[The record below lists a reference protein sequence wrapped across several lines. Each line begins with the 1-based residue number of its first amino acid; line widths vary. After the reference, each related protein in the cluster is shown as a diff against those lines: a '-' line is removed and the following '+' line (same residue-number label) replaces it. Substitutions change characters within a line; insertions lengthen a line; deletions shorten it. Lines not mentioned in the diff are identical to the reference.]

1 MCDVLVDRSSEFN
14 AAARERMQPTAPKT
28 RIHREFEL
36 HNEDQLDDEVALIGT
51 AADTDAT
58 VHGLDYISHARL
70 VEVTGEPDLTAVT
83 FFQAQVDTESTS
95 VADLGNLLPQLAQL
109 KLSHSNICSFRDLGT
124 SLRQLRVLWLN
135 RAGLLSLDGLGSICS
150 TIEELYIAFNHVTDL
165 SPMADDEFGA
175 LRILDADSNEI
186 ADSEQIEFLGS
197 CSSLSSL
204 TLENNPVA
212 AAPGYVVFVRESLPG
227 LELLDDLPLDSQH
240 RVFTEEC
247 GEAGELTETMVVSE
261 SIKLSRLGYD
271 DVEYLCGAATD
282 SNVPLAARP
291 STAMARPG
299 TGARPC
305 TSGGIRPATPFESC
319 ITGFG
324 VGARPCTSLGRPGTG
339 GFRPGTGLGQRPGTG
354 LGRPGTAMAVQPTQ
368 PTASSSDLTFGSNEA
383 LCGGISRALRGRKKA
398 PAVLPEASSS
408 PEPWE
413 EETGMS
419 FSAACGVLPGDRPG
433 GAAPAE
439 GGGGCD
445 IMTIDYDDSSDES

>member
-339 GFRPGTGLGQRPGTG
+339 GFRPGTGLGQRCLLYTSPSPRDRT
-354 LGRPGTAMAVQPTQ
+354 RSRMP
-368 PTASSSDLTFGSNEA
+368 SSA
-383 LCGGISRALRGRKKA
+383 
-398 PAVLPEASSS
+398 
-408 PEPWE
+408 
-413 EETGMS
+413 
-419 FSAACGVLPGDRPG
+419 
-433 GAAPAE
+433 
-439 GGGGCD
+439 
-445 IMTIDYDDSSDES
+445 